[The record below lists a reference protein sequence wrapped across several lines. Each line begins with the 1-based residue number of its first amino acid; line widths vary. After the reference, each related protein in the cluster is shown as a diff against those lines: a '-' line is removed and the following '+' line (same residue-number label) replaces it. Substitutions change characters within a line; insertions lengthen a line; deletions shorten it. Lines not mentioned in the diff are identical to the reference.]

1 MWVYLNDGIVNKD
14 AARISVFDRGFL
26 YGDGVFET
34 VRIYEGSPVWL
45 SRHLAR
51 LTRSCRAMPPGLLL
65 PEKDWPDVFQQ
76 VIDRNQLHHAIIRL
90 TLSRGSPSPWPSPG
104 GRGEEDD
111 HDEGSGNPTVV
122 LFPRH
127 LPHVTTQ
134 QRRNGVSITLIRTPS
149 LRAYPTQA
157 KTLNYLNNLLAKQE
171 ASERGAFEGL
181 RLTIDGHL
189 AECAMS
195 NVFFLQRDVLH
206 TPSLEC
212 GVVPGITRG
221 VILEVAP
228 TLGLQTQEGRYTPDV
243 LHEADEC
250 FLTSSGLG
258 ILPVANVDGK
268 PFPRNPSGSW
278 VETLQHHYDRM
289 LREQSR
295 GHGTT

>member
-14 AARISVFDRGFL
+14 EARISVFDRGFL

-51 LTRSCRAMPPGLLL
+51 LTRSCRTIPPGLLL

-104 GRGEEDD
+104 GRGEKED

-127 LPHVTTQ
+127 LPHLTAQ

-149 LRAYPTQA
+149 LRAYSTQA

-268 PFPRNPSGSW
+268 PFSRNPSGSW

>member
-1 MWVYLNDGIVNKD
+1 MWVYLNDRMVD
-14 AARISVFDRGFL
+14 QDEARISVFDRGFL

-34 VRIYEGSPVWL
+34 VRIHDGVPVWL
-45 SRHLAR
+45 TRHLAR
-51 LTRSCRAMPPGLLL
+51 LTRSCQAIALDLPL
-65 PEKDWPDVFQQ
+65 PEKNWPDVFQQ
-76 VIDRNQLHHAIIRL
+76 VIDRNQLNHAVIRL
-90 TLSRGSPSPWPSPG
+90 TLSRGSPSPCPSLS
-104 GRGEEDD
+104 GRGEGEA
-111 HDEGSGNPTVV
+111 HDEGGRNPTVV

-134 QRRNGVSITLIRTPS
+134 QRRNGVSIILIRKPS

-157 KTLNYLNNLLAKQE
+157 KTLNYLNNLLAKQG

-195 NVFFLQRDVLH
+195 NVFFIQRDVLH

-212 GVVPGITRG
+212 GVLPGITRG
-221 VILEVAP
+221 VILEAAP

-258 ILPVANVDGK
+258 ILPVANVDGR
-268 PFPRNPSGSW
+268 PFSRNPSGSW
-278 VETLQHHYDRM
+278 VETLQNHYELM

-295 GHGTT
+295 GNGTT

>member
-1 MWVYLNDGIVNKD
+1 M
-14 AARISVFDRGFL
+14 
-26 YGDGVFET
+26 FET

-51 LTRSCRAMPPGLLL
+51 LTRSCRSMPPGLLL
-65 PEKDWPDVFQQ
+65 PEKDWPNVFQQ

-104 GRGEEDD
+104 GRGEEED

-127 LPHVTTQ
+127 LPHLTAQ

-149 LRAYPTQA
+149 LRAYSTQA

-228 TLGLQTQEGRYTPDV
+228 TLGLQTQEGRYTPDA

-268 PFPRNPSGSW
+268 PFSRNPSGSW
-278 VETLQHHYDRM
+278 VETLQHHYNRM